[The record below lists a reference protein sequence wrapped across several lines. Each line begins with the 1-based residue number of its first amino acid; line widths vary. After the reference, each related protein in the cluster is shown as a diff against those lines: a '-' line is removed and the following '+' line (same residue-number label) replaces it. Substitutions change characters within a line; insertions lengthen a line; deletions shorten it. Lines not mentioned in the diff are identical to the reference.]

1 MTIRSRRPAGI
12 TRVVAGTLVCTALL
26 VSSLGVRAPAF
37 ACDLC
42 AIYMGTEQRE
52 SRTGLFAGVAE
63 QYTDYETWQNE
74 GEKVP
79 NPGERMHSF
88 ITQVVGGYNFTPRI
102 YLQINLP
109 IISRVFRRQEATGFV
124 NGDES
129 GPGDLSLIGSW
140 AAYVGV
146 TENTITRLTLL
157 GGLKLPSGN
166 SHRLK
171 EELNESD
178 EVESGIHGHDLA
190 LGSGSVDGI
199 VGAQLF
205 TSWRRLFLTGAVQYL
220 LRTEGDFD
228 YEFANDLMWSGGPG
242 EYVLLTHQYT
252 AGVQAELTG
261 ESKGN
266 DTLNGMRTTDTGI
279 TALYMGPN
287 VQFTWG
293 TSLGANLAVDLP
305 LLQNNSAL
313 QIVPN
318 YRLRG
323 GATWRF

>member
-1 MTIRSRRPAGI
+1 VLTRGCTLAGI
-12 TRVVAGTLVCTALL
+12 PCHAAAFVGLTLLG
-26 VSSLGVRAPAF
+26 SSLGWGAPAL

-42 AIYMGTEQRE
+42 AIYIGTEQRV
-52 SRTGLFAGVAE
+52 SRTGLFAGIAE
-63 QYTDYETWQNE
+63 QYTDYGTWQRG
-74 GEKVP
+74 GEQVP
-79 NPGERMHSF
+79 NTPGERLHSF
-88 ITQVVGGYNFTPRI
+88 FTQVVGGYSFTPRI
-102 YLQINLP
+102 ALQVNLP
-109 IISRVFRRQEATGFV
+109 IISRVYRRQEASGIV
-124 NGDES
+124 DGDES

-171 EELNESD
+171 EELQESD
-178 EVESGIHGHDLA
+178 EVQSGIHGHDLT

-205 TSWRRLFLTGAVQYL
+205 TSWGRLFLTGAVQYL

-228 YEFANDLMWSGGPG
+228 YEFANDLIWGGGPG

-252 AGVQAELTG
+252 VGIQAELTG

-266 DTLNGMRTTDTGI
+266 DTLNGMRQTDTAI

-287 VQFTWG
+287 VLFTWG

-305 LLQNNSAL
+305 LVQNNSSL

-318 YRLRG
+318 FRLRG

>member
-1 MTIRSRRPAGI
+1 VLTRSRTPPGIASHVAALAGLA
-12 TRVVAGTLVCTALL
+12 VLG
-26 VSSLGVRAPAF
+26 SSLAWRAPAL

-42 AIYMGTEQRE
+42 AIYIGTEQRE
-52 SRTGLFAGVAE
+52 SRTGLFGGVAE
-63 QYTDYETWQNE
+63 QYSDYETWQRG
-74 GEKVP
+74 GEQVP
-79 NPGERMHSF
+79 NTPGERLHSF
-88 ITQVVGGYNFTPRI
+88 ITQVVGGYSFTPRI
-102 YLQINLP
+102 ALQINVPL
-109 IISRVFRRQEATGFV
+109 ISRVFRRQEASGIV
-124 NGDES
+124 DGDES
-129 GPGDLSLIGSW
+129 GPGDLSLVTSW
-140 AAYVGV
+140 AAYIGV
-146 TENTITRLTLL
+146 TENTITRFTLL

-171 EELNESD
+171 EEQQESD

-205 TSWRRLFLTGAVQYL
+205 WSWHRLFLTGAVQYL

-242 EYVLLTHQYT
+242 EFVLLTHQYT
-252 AGVQAELTG
+252 VGIQAELTG

-266 DTLNGMRTTDTGI
+266 DTVNGVRATDTAI
-279 TALYMGPN
+279 TALYMGPDLR
-287 VQFTWG
+287 FTWG

-305 LLQNNSAL
+305 LLQNNSDL

-318 YRLRG
+318 FRLRG
-323 GATWRF
+323 GMTWRF